1 MSMRRVRS
9 VGQAEAF
16 SRASAACGF
25 TLVEVVIALSLV
37 SLVMLGL
44 IGAMRTFGDSATRLE
59 ARSLTMD
66 ELRIVPPFLDRILS
80 RAVLR
85 GVMTANATEPVG
97 MFRGDGSSAQWL
109 GVMPGRH
116 GVGGLSHMRLALE
129 ELHGERALALR
140 VQPFIGDDV
149 VPDWA
154 KAEPEAVINRIQSL
168 RLRYLPAEGG
178 EWLETWDDP
187 NSLPGW
193 VSLEAVTGAGPWP
206 MMVFRLLTTGV
217 QS

>member
-1 MSMRRVRS
+1 MSWRGVRS
-9 VGQAEAF
+9 VQA
-16 SRASAACGF
+16 SRTRSCGCRSCGF

-66 ELRIVPPFLDRILS
+66 ELRIVPPFLDSILA
-80 RAVLR
+80 RASLR
-85 GVMTANATEPVG
+85 GMTSAAATEPVG
-97 MFRGDGSSAQWL
+97 MFRGAATSAEWL

-116 GVGGLSHMRLALE
+116 GVGGMSHMRLALE
-129 ELHGERALALR
+129 TLYDESALTLR
-140 VQPFIGDDV
+140 VRPFVGDDEI
-149 VPDWA
+149 PAWSA
-154 KAEPEAVINRIQSL
+154 AEPEVVINRVEIM

-187 NSLPGW
+187 ASLPGW
-193 VSLEAVTGAGPWP
+193 VSLEVVTRTGPWP
-206 MMVFRLLTTGV
+206 MMVFRVLTTGV

>member
-1 MSMRRVRS
+1 MRRV
-9 VGQAEAF
+9 GD
-16 SRASAACGF
+16 RAGGF

-66 ELRIVPPFLDRILS
+66 ELRIVPPFLDGIFA

-85 GVMTANATEPVG
+85 GMTSSTATEPVG
-97 MFRGDGSSAQWL
+97 MFKGGGDAAEWL

-116 GVGGLSHMRLALE
+116 GMGGLSHMRLALVDIYN
-129 ELHGERALALR
+129 ERALALSVR
-140 VQPFIGDDV
+140 PFVGDDV

-154 KAEPEAVINRIQSL
+154 AAEPEVVINRVRTF

-178 EWLETWDDP
+178 EWLEAWDNP
-187 NSLPGW
+187 ASLPGW
-193 VSLEAVTGAGPWP
+193 VSLEVATASGPWP
-206 MMVFRLLTTGV
+206 MMVFRLLTTGA
-217 QS
+217 QPQ